1 MTNDRSDRRTT
12 PLELPVDSDP
22 DELSSVLES
31 DAIVSFEG
39 RLACGEGGRGEGGVG
54 EASGDRFGGLR
65 GAR

>member
-1 MTNDRSDRRTT
+1 M
-12 PLELPVDSDP
+12 DSDS

-31 DAIVSFEG
+31 DEIVSSEG
-39 RLACGEGGRGEGGVG
+39 GFACGEGGRGG